1 MTGSTANSDA
11 GVVDVLYAIALG
23 EGFFASISE
32 IKQLL
37 MAGQFLLFG
46 AGGQRLSRVAL
57 GFLVIIVSWLYY
69 RRAILPG
76 RNYPI
81 PEFALDIVVM
91 IAYMA
96 LMSFAGWPALY
107 YSIIAI
113 IWLLYLLA
121 RLASREMSAAYL
133 VFGLAFVAFFVAAAA
148 SASVYRDT
156 PAEWLRVIL
165 VTIGVVAYRL
175 LDLRLRKRFRFEK

>member
-1 MTGSTANSDA
+1 MTGSTGNSDA

-23 EGFFASISE
+23 EGFFAAISE

-37 MAGQFLLFG
+37 AADQFLLLG
-46 AGGQRLSRVAL
+46 AGGQTLSRVAL
-57 GFLVIIVSWLYY
+57 GFLIIVVSWLYY
-69 RRAILPG
+69 RRAIIPG
-76 RNYPI
+76 RSYPI
-81 PEFALDIVVM
+81 PEFAIDIVVM

-96 LMSFAGWPALY
+96 LMSFVGSPALY

-133 VFGLAFVAFFVAAAA
+133 TFGLAFVAFFAVAAA

-156 PAEWLRVIL
+156 AAEWPRVIL
-165 VTIGVVAYRL
+165 VTVGVASYRL